1 MRWRL
6 VSLSLLS
13 LLVTLF
19 MVAATYGIGGRP
31 WFGWWDSNALR
42 AAPYTVR
49 IVEPRP
55 GGATE
60 RAGIRAEDRIDL
72 REQSLATR
80 IAVVSQLSATYPT
93 IVTVERGGNRST
105 HTVIGSTSW
114 EGAVQWK
121 LPAQV
126 FASLATLWFG
136 GCALLLA
143 LRQWSRRDAQL
154 LILSLICITALEL
167 DPRYAVLPSAPL
179 RLVFF
184 VVAHTCSAIAPLL
197 LLRLSARSGRPSRLR
212 SALTF
217 AAIAG
222 VGIGFLADIIA
233 AIGLATLWFDPLP
246 FIYRVSP
253 LRELIAVVAY
263 ALVTLA
269 AIVSVRATP
278 AGERPRAA
286 WLLLPL
292 PMALFAKSITQTIAV
307 FITSWFV
314 NVAVIGLSNAILLT
328 SAGLVTY
335 ALLKRRVLDFEF
347 VLSRTV
353 VVATVSLIVVA
364 SFILLEFVLNTVLT
378 GVSHATGLVANAALA
393 LVLGLSLNPIHRHV
407 DEVVERVFFHKR
419 LEDERALVEFGREAA
434 FVTTE
439 GALLDRAI
447 ESLRDHTDARSA
459 AIFVDGTG
467 HLTPARSFGDGIL
480 AEIDENDAAVLALKA
495 RHVPIDP
502 HRYASALRGALALP
516 MLARGRLC
524 GIVLLGERT
533 GGEAY
538 APDEIA
544 ALSSMS
550 QGVGSP
556 SMCFPRP
563 TPQRRSQTP
572 CARSLRRCARSST
585 RSLRRCA
592 PGRLESLDG
601 VPHRVHA
608 GDLVDRQRVLG
619 IEATLVAARTAG
631 RLAGT
636 LSAQNLEG
644 ALFTAQDVAFA

>member
-19 MVAATYGIGGRP
+19 MIATLFGIGVRP

-60 RAGIRAEDRIDL
+60 RGGLRAGDLIDL

-80 IAVVSQLSATYPT
+80 IAVVSQLSATDPT
-93 IVTVERGGNRST
+93 IVTLHRGSQRST

-121 LPAQV
+121 LPPQV
-126 FASLATLWFG
+126 CTSLAALWFG

-154 LILSLICITALEL
+154 LILALLCITALLL
-167 DPRYAVLPSAPL
+167 DPRYTVVPSATL
-179 RLVFF
+179 RLVLF
-184 VVAHTCSAIAPLL
+184 VVARTCLAIAPLL
-197 LLRLSARSGRPSRLR
+197 LLQLSSRSGRPSRLR
-212 SALTF
+212 TALTLV
-217 AAIAG
+217 AIAF
-222 VGIGFLADIIA
+222 VGIGFLADIA
-233 AIGLATLWFDPLP
+233 AAVGLTTLWVDPLP
-246 FIYRVSP
+246 FMYRVWP
-253 LRELIAVVAY
+253 LRELINVATF

-269 AIVSVRATP
+269 ALLSVRATP
-278 AGERPRAA
+278 ADERPRAA

-292 PMALFAKSITQTIAV
+292 PTALFVSSITLTIAV

-314 NVAVIGLSNAILLT
+314 NVAVVGLSNAILLV

-364 SFILLEFVLNTVLT
+364 SFILLEFLLGTVLT

-393 LVLGLSLNPIHRHV
+393 LVLGLSLNPIHRRV
-407 DEVVERVFFHKR
+407 DDLVERVFFHKR
-419 LEDERALVEFGREAA
+419 HEDERALVEFGREAA
-434 FVTTE
+434 FVTNE
-439 GALLDRAI
+439 SALLDRTI
-447 ESLRDHTDARSA
+447 ENLHHHTDARSA
-459 AIFVDGTG
+459 AIFLDGIG
-467 HLTPARSFGDGIL
+467 HFAPARSFGD
-480 AEIDENDAAVLALKA
+480 AAHTQIDENDGAVLALKA

-524 GIVLLGERT
+524 GIVLLGERY

-538 APDEIA
+538 APDEIT

-550 QGVGSP
+550 QGVGSALDVFSRADTATSVAQSVREELAP
-556 SMCFPRP
+556 L
-563 TPQRRSQTP
+563 RSQLD
-572 CARSLRRCARSST
+572 AIAKALR
-585 RSLRRCA
+585 
-592 PGRLESLDG
+592 
-601 VPHRVHA
+601 A
-608 GDLVDRQRVLG
+608 GPP
-619 IEATLVAARTAG
+619 
-631 RLAGT
+631 
-636 LSAQNLEG
+636 
-644 ALFTAQDVAFA
+644 

>member
-13 LLVTLF
+13 LVVTLF
-19 MVAATYGIGGRP
+19 VAAITYGVGGRP
-31 WFGWWDSNALR
+31 WFGWWDSNTLR

-60 RAGIRAEDRIDL
+60 RAGIRNGDLIDL
-72 REQSLATR
+72 REQSLGSR
-80 IAVVSQLSATYPT
+80 IAVVSQLSATRPT
-93 IVTVERGGNRST
+93 IVTVERGGSRST
-105 HTVIGSTSW
+105 HSVIGSTSW
-114 EGAVQWK
+114 EGATQWK

-126 FASLATLWFG
+126 LTSLAALWFG
-136 GCALLLA
+136 ICALLLA
-143 LRQWSRRDAQL
+143 LRQWSRPDARL
-154 LILSLICITALEL
+154 LILTLLCITAVQL
-167 DPRYAVLPSAPL
+167 DPRYLVLPSATL
-179 RLVFF
+179 QLVLFI
-184 VVAHTCSAIAPLL
+184 VARVCMAVAPLL
-197 LLRLSARSGRPSRLR
+197 LLRLSFRTGQPSRR
-212 SALTF
+212 RTALTL
-217 AAIAG
+217 AAIAS
-222 VGIGFLADIIA
+222 VGIGFLADVA
-233 AIGLATLWFDPLP
+233 AATGIATLWFDPLP

-253 LRELIAVVAY
+253 LRLSIDVVTY
-263 ALVTLA
+263 ALVAFAALA
-269 AIVSVRATP
+269 AVRATP
-278 AGERPRAA
+278 ADERPRAA

-292 PMALFAKSITQTIAV
+292 PIAFFAHAFTQTIAV

-314 NVAVIGLSNAILLT
+314 NVAIISASNGIYLL

-364 SFILLEFVLNTVLT
+364 SFILLEFLLNTVLM

-393 LVLGLSLNPIHRHV
+393 LVLGLSLNPIHRRV
-407 DEVVERVFFHKR
+407 DGIVERVFFHKR

-434 FVTTE
+434 FVTNE
-439 GALLDRAI
+439 AALLDHAI
-447 ESLRDHTDARSA
+447 ENLREHTDARSA
-459 AIFVDGTG
+459 AIFLDGTG
-467 HLTPARSFGDGIL
+467 NFAPARSFGDGIQ

-516 MLARGRLC
+516 MLARGRLL
-524 GIVLLGERT
+524 GLVVLGERA

-550 QGVGSP
+550 QGVGSALDVLAISDEISHASIADAVRVELAP
-556 SMCFPRP
+556 LRAQLEAIANALRAEPR
-563 TPQRRSQTP
+563 
-572 CARSLRRCARSST
+572 
-585 RSLRRCA
+585 
-592 PGRLESLDG
+592 
-601 VPHRVHA
+601 
-608 GDLVDRQRVLG
+608 
-619 IEATLVAARTAG
+619 
-631 RLAGT
+631 
-636 LSAQNLEG
+636 
-644 ALFTAQDVAFA
+644 

>member
-1 MRWRL
+1 MRWTL

-19 MVAATYGIGGRP
+19 LIATLLGIGVRP

-49 IVEPRP
+49 IVEPRA

-60 RAGIRAEDRIDL
+60 RGGLRAGDLIDL
-72 REQSLATR
+72 RQQSLATR
-80 IAVVSQLSATYPT
+80 IAVVSQLSATDPT
-93 IVTVERGGNRST
+93 IVTVQRGSQRST
-105 HTVIGSTSW
+105 HAIIGSTSW

-126 FASLATLWFG
+126 CTVLAMLWFG

-143 LRQWSRRDAQL
+143 LRQWSRPDAQL
-154 LILSLICITALEL
+154 LILALLCITALLL
-167 DPRYAVLPSAPL
+167 DPRYTVVPSATL
-179 RLVFF
+179 RLVLF
-184 VVAHTCSAIAPLL
+184 VVARTCLAIAPLL
-197 LLRLSARSGRPSRLR
+197 LLQLSSRSGRPSRLLT
-212 SALTF
+212 ALTL
-217 AAIAG
+217 AAIAF
-222 VGIGFLADIIA
+222 VGIGFLADIAA
-233 AIGLATLWFDPLP
+233 AIGLATLWVDPLP
-246 FIYRVSP
+246 FMYRVWP
-253 LRELIAVVAY
+253 LRELINVATY

-269 AIVSVRATP
+269 ALVSVLATP
-278 AGERPRAA
+278 ADERPRAA

-292 PMALFAKSITQTIAV
+292 PTALFVSSITLTIAV

-314 NVAVIGLSNAILLT
+314 NVAVVGLSSAIMLL

-364 SFILLEFVLNTVLT
+364 SFILLEFLLGTVLT

-393 LVLGLSLNPIHRHV
+393 LVLGLSLNPIHRRV

-419 LEDERALVEFGREAA
+419 HEDERALVEFGREAA
-434 FVTTE
+434 FVTNQ

-447 ESLRDHTDARSA
+447 ENLREHTDARSA
-459 AIFVDGTG
+459 AIFLDGIG
-467 HLTPARSFGDGIL
+467 NFAPARSFGDGIQ

-495 RHVPIDP
+495 LHVPIDP

-533 GGEAY
+533 GGEVY
-538 APDEIA
+538 APDEIT

-550 QGVGSP
+550 QGVGSALDVLSTADTATSVADAVREELAP
-556 SMCFPRP
+556 
-563 TPQRRSQTP
+563 
-572 CARSLRRCARSST
+572 LRTQLDAIAKA
-585 RSLRRCA
+585 LR
-592 PGRLESLDG
+592 
-601 VPHRVHA
+601 A
-608 GDLVDRQRVLG
+608 GPP
-619 IEATLVAARTAG
+619 
-631 RLAGT
+631 
-636 LSAQNLEG
+636 
-644 ALFTAQDVAFA
+644 